1 METNNIKYCQV
12 AETTFEEKVEMY
24 MQYDKKKLAEMLA
37 MRDMIDE
44 QKEKEHS
51 EPYSPNKSS
60 VPYWYNRCK
69 SWSDCSNPHYDCINC
84 PLRGGLAI
92 NKKTEITC

>member
-24 MQYDKKKLAEMLA
+24 MQCDKKKLAEMLA

-44 QKEKEHS
+44 QKNKEKENIV
-51 EPYSPNKSS
+51 EPYFPNKSS
-60 VPYWYNRCK
+60 LPYWYNKCK
-69 SWSDCSNPHYDCINC
+69 GIPINEK
-84 PLRGGLAI
+84 RD
-92 NKKTEITC
+92 ITCNSCL